1 MMDRTPEMQTK
12 IGETLAKLGIT
23 MGVFVITSDA
33 WHWKTSLCTGK
44 QEWTD
49 KMMADCK
56 RALEV
61 AKRCNATHATVVP
74 GNYERSL
81 PHDVQTANVITALK
95 KGSEILETGKL
106 VMVLEPL
113 SDNPDLFLRH
123 SHQTYMIC
131 KAVDSP
137 SCKILFDMYHMQRN
151 EGNIIANI
159 NQVWDEIGY
168 FQIGDNP
175 GRKEP
180 TTGEMNYKNIFSHI
194 ASKGYKG
201 VYGMEHGNAK
211 PGKEGEMALIKAYRE
226 VDLV

>member
-1 MMDRTPEMQTK
+1 MDRTPEMQSK
-12 IGETLAKLGIT
+12 IGETLAKLGMT

-95 KGSEILETGKL
+95 KGSEILESG
-106 VMVLEPL
+106 
-113 SDNPDLFLRH
+113 
-123 SHQTYMIC
+123 I
-131 KAVDSP
+131 
-137 SCKILFDMYHMQRN
+137 
-151 EGNIIANI
+151 
-159 NQVWDEIGY
+159 
-168 FQIGDNP
+168 
-175 GRKEP
+175 P
-180 TTGEMNYKNIFSHI
+180 TRPT
-194 ASKGYKG
+194 
-201 VYGMEHGNAK
+201 
-211 PGKEGEMALIKAYRE
+211 
-226 VDLV
+226 